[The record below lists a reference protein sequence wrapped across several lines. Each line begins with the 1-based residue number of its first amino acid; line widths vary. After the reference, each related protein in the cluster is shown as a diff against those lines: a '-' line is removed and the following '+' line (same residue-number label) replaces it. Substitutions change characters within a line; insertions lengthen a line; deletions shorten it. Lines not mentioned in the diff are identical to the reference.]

1 MLRKQGIK
9 TAIITSENTTIVS
22 SRAKKMQVN
31 YVFQGVADK
40 AKVLEKLCN
49 DTGVSLA
56 ETAYIGD
63 DVNDLSAIKIAGLSA
78 CPA

>member
-1 MLRKQGIK
+1 
-9 TAIITSENTTIVS
+9 
-22 SRAKKMQVN
+22 
-31 YVFQGVADK
+31 
-40 AKVLEKLCN
+40 LEKLCN

-78 CPA
+78 CPADAIDEVKENVDIVLNQNGGNGAVREWRERII